1 MFNIKKR
8 SDFKFLI
15 NNICLK
21 FIYAFDRMNDEIL
34 KKCF

>member
-1 MFNIKKR
+1 MFNIKKK

-15 NNICLK
+15 GNVYLK
-21 FIYAFDRMNDEIL
+21 FIYAFDRMIDEML